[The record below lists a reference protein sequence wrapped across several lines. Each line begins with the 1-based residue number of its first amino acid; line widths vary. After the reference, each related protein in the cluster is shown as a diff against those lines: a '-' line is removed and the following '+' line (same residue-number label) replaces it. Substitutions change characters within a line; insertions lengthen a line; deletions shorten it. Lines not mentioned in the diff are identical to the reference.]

1 VTAPAAPPRPKTNLP
16 AELTSFI
23 NRRELLAQ
31 GRSLLTTSRL
41 VTLTGIGGV
50 GKTRTAQRLAS
61 SLLRAFPDGGVW
73 FVDLSAVGDP
83 GLVPRAIA
91 DVLQVTEQGQQP
103 ILDLLVDR
111 LRDARA
117 LIVLDNCEHL
127 LDAGAETA
135 ERLLAA
141 CPDLHVLATSR
152 QPLAVAGEAVLAV
165 DPLPGA
171 DARRLFMERGAA
183 ACGYEPA
190 PGETETIDQLCERLD
205 RLPLAVE
212 LAVGRLSSLSVV
224 ELIERLETSFS
235 AVRGKPRRG
244 PARQQTLWATLDWS
258 YELMDEPQ
266 RRAWRRL
273 SLFESAFRLRAA
285 EALLGE
291 EAIDLISALVDRS
304 ILRVVRTGG
313 RTWYRM
319 LETVR
324 RYGRQRLS
332 ESGERDAAE
341 RTFTSFYLELAEDVQ
356 RRQSGPEDDPEWP
369 AEMDEEQGNLRLAL
383 ALAARL
389 DGEQQLRL
397 AGVLVPYWDL
407 RGNLSEGRRWLE
419 SALDHP
425 SSAQGPR
432 AIGLDGLGWLAFR
445 QNDFASAAASFHE
458 ACVAAEAAGD
468 SEMLA
473 RALGNVGLISIVTGR
488 LDEADEYLARSL
500 QTARMAN
507 LRAVQIG
514 TLLTLAILR
523 YVSGDLRA
531 ASVEADACLELVREL
546 GNLKTLA
553 TVVGAISVLDVD
565 LGKHEAAEQHLEEA
579 LAIVGRI
586 GDRVTTALVLD
597 GCARLAEY
605 RGEHE
610 RCLTLAAAAASL
622 RSAIGAGTVIVLQ
635 GLVEQSV
642 DRAKRALG
650 AQRADA
656 AWRRGGQL
664 GPDEVLRLASGR
676 RERAPQPEVSS
687 RQAQGPLLTR
697 REQEVADL
705 IAQGL
710 GNRDIGT
717 RLFIGHRT
725 VETHVENI
733 LNKLGVDS
741 RAEIAAWIA
750 QHRTR

>member
-1 VTAPAAPPRPKTNLP
+1 MTNLP

-23 NRRELLAQ
+23 NRRDLLAQ
-31 GRSLLTTSRL
+31 GRSLLTTGRM

-50 GKTRTAQRLAS
+50 GKTRAAQRLAS

-83 GLVPRAIA
+83 GLVTRAIA

-111 LRDARA
+111 LRAPQA

-127 LDAGAETA
+127 LDASAETA
-135 ERLLAA
+135 ERLLSA
-141 CPDLHVLATSR
+141 CPDLHILATSR
-152 QPLAVAGEAVLAV
+152 QPLGVGGEAVLSV

-171 DARRLFMERGAA
+171 DARKLFVERGAA

-190 PGETETIDQLCERLD
+190 PGEMEAIDQLCDRLD

-224 ELIERLETSFS
+224 ELMELLETSFS
-235 AVRGKPRRG
+235 AVRGRPRRG

-258 YELMDEPQ
+258 YELMDEAQ

-291 EAIDLISALVDRS
+291 EALDLISALVDRS
-304 ILRVVRTGG
+304 ILRVLRTGG

-324 RYGRQRLS
+324 RYGRERLS

-341 RTFTSFYLELAEDVQ
+341 RTFTGFYVELAEDVQ
-356 RRQSGPEDDPEWP
+356 RRQSGPDDDPEWP
-369 AEMDEEQGNLRLAL
+369 SEMDEEQGNLRLAL

-389 DGEQQLRL
+389 DHEQQLRL
-397 AGVLVPYWDL
+397 AAGLVPYWDL
-407 RGNLSEGRRWLE
+407 RGNLGEGRRWLE
-419 SALDHP
+419 AALEHP
-425 SSAQGPR
+425 PSGQASR
-432 AIGLDGLGWLAFR
+432 AGALDGLGWLAFR
-445 QNDFASAAASFHE
+445 QNDFTSAAAGFHE
-458 ACVAAEAAGD
+458 ACLAAEAAAD
-468 SEMLA
+468 SEVLA
-473 RALGNVGLISIVTGR
+473 RALSNMGLISIVSGR

-500 QTARMAN
+500 QTARSAN
-507 LRAVQIG
+507 IRSVQIG
-514 TLLTLAILR
+514 TLLMLAILR

-531 ASVEADACLELVREL
+531 ASVEAEACLELVREL

-553 TVVGAISVLDVD
+553 TVVGAISVLELD
-565 LGKHEAAEQHLEEA
+565 LRRPEAAEQHLEEA
-579 LAIVGRI
+579 LAIVRRI
-586 GDRVTTALVLD
+586 GDRVTTALVLE
-597 GCARLAEY
+597 GSARLAEY

-622 RSAIGAGTVIVLQ
+622 RSAIGAGPVIVLQ

-642 DRAKRALG
+642 DQARRALG

-664 GPDEVLRLASGR
+664 GPDEVLRLASGE
-676 RERAPQPEVSS
+676 REKAPQPKVTQ
-687 RQAQGPLLTR
+687 RQPQSHLLTR
-697 REQEVADL
+697 REREVADL

-710 GNRDIGT
+710 SNRDIGA

-725 VETHVENI
+725 VETHVENV

-750 QHRTR
+750 RHER